1 MKRKQLFNHNEKLRF
16 ADRHYDKDLVI
27 EMIDAGADPNS
38 IIGYKVE
45 GGGKK
50 RRKISTKEAIWAAK
64 KLDINLLWQ
73 PIKAVS
79 ARRSFLKNPFVFR
92 MKKCSKFFKKTALF
106 LMKYLCARTKKKI
119 IVYAENQKQEWWTHF
134 FKQPLSIKKI
144 PITNL

>member
-64 KLDINLLWQ
+64 KLDINLR
-73 PIKAVS
+73 I
-79 ARRSFLKNPFVFR
+79 LKLSTW
-92 MKKCSKFFKKTALF
+92 KKGLNIELEHGKNELVKGKTNVTNNDILKTAKIALAHI
-106 LMKYLCARTKKKI
+106 LEYPDYYQRLEKMEHNAEKYWKHRNKLYI
-119 IVYAENQKQEWWTHF
+119 FNH
-134 FKQPLSIKKI
+134 
-144 PITNL
+144 